1 MSNRSLYF
9 GICIMTL
16 FDRRIE
22 DMHPLLRSVPTGI
35 AAIIIGA
42 AETSFFVDSV
52 KLKIE
57 RNVQMNGVHKE

>member
-1 MSNRSLYF
+1 
-9 GICIMTL
+9 MTL
-16 FDRRIE
+16 FDRRTE

-52 KLKIE
+52 QLKIE